1 MVTIKT
7 LKDFIKRSFPH
18 LTDEEIETAK
28 IIVNSKC
35 INHYVPE
42 ECLMEPQRASH
53 GEVRIL
59 IDVDEIVR

>member
-7 LKDFIKRSFPH
+7 LKDFVKRSFPH
-18 LTDEEIETAK
+18 LTDEEIETAR
-28 IIVNSKC
+28 IIINSKA

-42 ECLMEPQRASH
+42 ECLMEPQRASY

>member
-18 LTDEEIETAK
+18 LTDEEIERAR
-28 IIVNSKC
+28 IIINSKA

-42 ECLMEPQRASH
+42 ECFNGTSKSFLWRGKNTH
-53 GEVRIL
+53 
-59 IDVDEIVR
+59 